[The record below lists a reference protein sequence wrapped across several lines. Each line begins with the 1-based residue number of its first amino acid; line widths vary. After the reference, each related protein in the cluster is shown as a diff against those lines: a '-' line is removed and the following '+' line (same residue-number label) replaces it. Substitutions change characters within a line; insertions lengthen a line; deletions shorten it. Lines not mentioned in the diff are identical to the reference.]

1 MSKLQIRLISILFL
15 ATAFITQAFAQ
26 GGATGAITG
35 TVQDN
40 SGAIIANAEVRITNQ
55 DTKVLERTVQTGADG
70 TFTAPLLPV
79 GKYSLAIT
87 SAGFAQRDFRDIEVR
102 VTETTRIIA
111 KLSPEAVQQNIEVQA
126 EVQEVDTTDAT
137 TGQAIDASTIRA
149 LPLATQ
155 NFQQLLTLSSGAQG
169 ELNAAS
175 QLGRG
180 NVRIEVNGQR
190 EDNNNYQ
197 IEGISATDY
206 NVAELTTTPLPN
218 PAVIQ
223 EFKVQ
228 TSLYDATQGRNGGGN
243 INAIL
248 KTGTNTF
255 HGEGYEFF
263 RNTVLDANDYF
274 LNQAGE
280 ARPVI
285 QQNIFGGDLGGP
297 IGSGGKYGFFFFNYS
312 GTRQRSGDSPGTII
326 STLIPYIPA
335 ADRGPGGQAA
345 LEAAFPGITKIDPVA
360 ASLLAFQSNQF
371 GPAANGYLYPLPNVA
386 AGTAAGSPVPFT
398 TSIPGSYTDNQFT
411 ATWDREFRNSRDKL
425 SGRFFFQNF
434 QSDVPFGAGGLT
446 ASLGGSISSGDLNF
460 PYQLPVKD
468 RVFSLTE
475 THVFSPT
482 LVNDF
487 RLGFVRINNSDINVP
502 PVTAAQ
508 AGIDRPTNN
517 LTDSIYKFTF
527 VSSGFQFGP
536 TPQANQYQAQNNF
549 NFVETLGW
557 VKGKHN
563 WRFGGE
569 FTPVA
574 LNKRFPQVFN
584 GQLYFGNS
592 SVTNAGVTTTTTDFG
607 NFLQGAPEFSFGGGG
622 VYNHNYRQ
630 KNSAIFAQDD
640 WKASTNLTLNLG
652 LRTEFLGAWTDNACH
667 IGNMESDLTKTGQ
680 YPFIYP
686 KCVDKLGVPGL
697 TGNASGSTFN
707 NSVSTGIG
715 PRIGFAYDVFGHHNT
730 TVRGGYG
737 IFYVRED
744 VGAVDQLSF
753 QSPFIPIVF
762 FGQTPG
768 FTMSNFFTGTPATN
782 SNAVPAAGQLSP
794 AWLPCLAHLTAFA
807 PSGNP
812 SIPDSTY
819 ACTGGPGVN
828 STQNLFVLEV
838 PRHFVVPNTQQWNFT
853 IQRDLTRKWV
863 LEVGYVGTKGTHLR
877 ETRDAIQSVN
887 ASPAHPFTVT
897 DTSGNNYTI
906 TDNTF
911 SNAIART
918 PTPGLN
924 GYSGYQ
930 LFANDAYSIYHS
942 FQSTISRR
950 WDRGY
955 LQAAYTF
962 SKNIDATST
971 GNTANNTAFNDESTI
986 NASRGISDFN
996 RPQVFK
1002 LSYVYNLPFYSHS
1015 HGFVH
1020 TALSDWSVSGVTS
1033 LQSSLPFSVLDSNGG
1048 NAFLGAGTSP
1058 VGASLASGATIA
1070 SGMSSGSVTSR
1081 LNGWLNPAAFT
1092 TAPQLYPGDP
1102 KNLTPGTCAG
1112 DPNFCTTGF
1121 GSLGRNIY
1129 RGPFQ
1134 QNWDFSLIKHF
1145 KLTERQDLRFAADFF
1160 NLWNHP
1166 NFGTPL
1172 VTDYEQYLA
1181 WAASSQSS
1189 PDPFGRIVN
1198 TTGTPRLI
1206 QFSLRWAF

>member
-1 MSKLQIRLISILFL
+1 MSKLHSKSIHMIFLVGLFAGRVL
-15 ATAFITQAFAQ
+15 AQ

-35 TVQDN
+35 TIQDP
-40 SGAIIANAEVRITNQ
+40 SGAVVANAEVHITNQ
-55 DTKVLERTVQTGADG
+55 ETGQLERTVKSGTDG
-70 TFTAPLLPV
+70 SFTAELLPAASYTV
-79 GKYSLAIT
+79 GVHA
-87 SAGFAQRDFRDIEVR
+87 AGFGDSTFKDIPVR
-102 VTETTRIIA
+102 VTETTRLIA
-111 KLSPEAVQQNIEVQA
+111 KLKPQAVQQQVEVEA
-126 EVQEVDTTDAT
+126 EVQQVDTTDAT
-137 TGQAIDASTIRA
+137 TGQAIEAQTIKN

-218 PAVIQ
+218 PAVIA

-228 TSLYDATQGRNGGGN
+228 TSLYDATQGRNGGGD

-248 KTGTNTF
+248 KTGTNKF
-255 HGEGYEFF
+255 HGEAYEFF
-263 RNTVLDANDYF
+263 RNTDLDANEYF

-280 ARPVI
+280 SRPVV

-297 IGSGGKYGFFFFNYS
+297 IGTNGKLGYFFGNYS

-335 ADRGPGGQAA
+335 ADRVPSGYAN
-345 LEAAFPGITKIDPVA
+345 LESAFNIAGVDPVA
-360 ASLLAFQSNQF
+360 ASLIAFQSNQF
-371 GPAANGYLYPLPNVA
+371 GAAGNGYLYPLPNVA
-386 AGTAAGSPVPFT
+386 AGTAAGTYVPFT
-398 TSIPGSYTDNQFT
+398 VSKPGSYTDNQFT
-411 ATWDREFRNSRDKL
+411 AVWDREFRNARDKL

-434 QSDVPFGAGGLT
+434 LSNVPFGAGGLT

-460 PYQLPVKD
+460 PYQLPVHD

-475 THVFSPT
+475 THVFNPT
-482 LVNDF
+482 LVNEF

-502 PVTAAQ
+502 PITASQ
-508 AGIDRPTNN
+508 AGIDRPTSN
-517 LTDSIYKFTF
+517 LTDNIYKFTF

-549 NFVETLGW
+549 NFIDTMGW

-563 WRFGGE
+563 LRFGGE
-569 FTPVA
+569 FTPVS
-574 LNKRFPQVFN
+574 LNKQFPQVFN
-584 GQLYFGNS
+584 GQLYFGESAS
-592 SVTNAGVTTTTTDFG
+592 SVNNFPITDIG

-630 KNSAIFAQDD
+630 KNSALFAQDD
-640 WKASTNLTLNLG
+640 WKVTPDLTLNLG

-667 IGNMESDLTKTGQ
+667 IGNMESDLTKSGQ

-686 KCVDKLGVPGL
+686 KCVDKLGVSGL
-697 TGNASGSTFN
+697 SGNAARSTFN

-715 PRIGFAYDVFGHHNT
+715 PRVGFAYDFMGHHNT
-730 TVRGGYG
+730 TIRGGYG

-782 SNAVPAAGQLSP
+782 SNAVPAAGQLSG
-794 AWLPCLAHLTAFA
+794 AWLPCLSQFTGFVNGN
-807 PSGNP
+807 GNP
-812 SIPDSTY
+812 TNDTTQTGTY
-819 ACTGGPGVN
+819 NSCTGPGVN
-828 STQNLFVLEV
+828 PTQNLFVLEV
-838 PRHFVVPNTQQWNFT
+838 PRRFVVPNTQQWNFT
-853 IQRDLTRKWV
+853 VQRDLSRKWV
-863 LEVGYVGTKGTHLR
+863 LELGYVGTKGTHLR

-887 ASPAHPFTVT
+887 TSPTNPFTVT
-897 DTSGNNYTI
+897 DTSGNTYQI
-906 TDNTF
+906 TSNTF
-911 SNAIART
+911 DNAIART

-930 LFANDAYSIYHS
+930 IFANDAYSIYHS
-942 FQSTISRR
+942 FQATLSRR
-950 WDRGY
+950 WERGY
-955 LQAAYTF
+955 IQAAYTF

-996 RPQVFK
+996 RPQVLK
-1002 LSYVYNLPFYSHS
+1002 VSYVYDLPF
-1015 HGFVH
+1015 FAH
-1020 TALSDWSVSGVTS
+1020 TTGLERAALGGWSVSGVS
-1033 LQSSLPFSVLDSNGG
+1033 SFQSSLPFSVLDSNGG

-1058 VGASLASGATIA
+1058 VSASLASGASIA
-1070 SGMSSGSVTSR
+1070 EGQSRGSVTSR
-1081 LNGWLNPAAFT
+1081 LNEWLNPAAFT
-1092 TAPQLYPGDP
+1092 TAPLLYPTQCSSDS
-1102 KNLTPGTCAG
+1102 NY
-1112 DPNFCTTGF
+1112 CTTGF

-1129 RGPFQ
+1129 RGSFQ

-1145 KLTERQDLRFAADFF
+1145 AIGEQQDLRFAVDFF

-1172 VTDYEQYLA
+1172 ITDYEQYLI
-1181 WAASSQSS
+1181 WSAAGQSG
-1189 PDPFGRIVN
+1189 PDPFGRIVSS
-1198 TTGTPRLI
+1198 TGTPRLI
-1206 QFSLRWAF
+1206 QFSLRYAF